1 MYLQDIDIK
10 YIDPTY
16 MIRAIP
22 TTTNDR
28 IYCKVLGQGAVHG
41 AFAGFTGCTVGLVN
55 THYVYL
61 PIPVIIQVAHLPTSG
76 LSRLLGAGLLQQLSH
91 LLGFSGLS
99 RKLDL
104 LIVKMLCLKSVVTS
118 QLCNVVLN
126 GANRYLVLQGST
138 GHVAC
143 PCP

>member
-1 MYLQDIDIK
+1 MPLIADSLRWTLQDIDIK

-61 PIPVIIQVAHLPTSG
+61 PIPVVIQVSHP
-76 LSRLLGAGLLQQLSH
+76 H
-91 LLGFSGLS
+91 LL
-99 RKLDL
+99 
-104 LIVKMLCLKSVVTS
+104 IASVVPS
-118 QLCNVVLN
+118 SPVCLLLLRLAAAVSCCMLLLH
-126 GANRYLVLQGST
+126 ALPHAWHAY
-138 GHVAC
+138 C
-143 PCP
+143 

>member
-1 MYLQDIDIK
+1 MLSAVAALSKRRLHGSDFALLCFGNGESMTAGRLSDLVWHSTCYCCLQDIDIK

-61 PIPVIIQVAHLPTSG
+61 PIPVIIQVSNTDRPGQHP
-76 LSRLLGAGLLQQLSH
+76 
-91 LLGFSGLS
+91 
-99 RKLDL
+99 
-104 LIVKMLCLKSVVTS
+104 LCLVTNS
-118 QLCNVVLN
+118 SHYLCE
-126 GANRYLVLQGST
+126 Q
-138 GHVAC
+138 H
-143 PCP
+143 

>member
-1 MYLQDIDIK
+1 MACDVQDIDIK

-61 PIPVIIQVAHLPTSG
+61 PIPVIIQVIC
-76 LSRLLGAGLLQQLSH
+76 LS
-91 LLGFSGLS
+91 F
-99 RKLDL
+99 
-104 LIVKMLCLKSVVTS
+104 
-118 QLCNVVLN
+118 
-126 GANRYLVLQGST
+126 LVL
-138 GHVAC
+138 HCKDRFLHHNKAC
-143 PCP
+143 LYDFCLSFVGKTFPSEQSFACVTLYAVGTLC